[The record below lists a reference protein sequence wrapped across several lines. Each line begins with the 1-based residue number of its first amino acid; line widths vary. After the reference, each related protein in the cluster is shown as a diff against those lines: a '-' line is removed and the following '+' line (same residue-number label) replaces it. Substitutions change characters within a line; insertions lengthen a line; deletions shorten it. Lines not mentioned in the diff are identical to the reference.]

1 MSNDKS
7 KTDDKS
13 DDNDF
18 PKQQQ
23 PLPGSQQ
30 QQHPNPEVL
39 PKDYPNGKL
48 AGKVAIITGGDSG
61 IGQAV
66 AILFAKEGADI
77 VVSYLCENEDAA
89 VTKKHVESYDRR
101 CVLVASDLSQ
111 ESNCQQLVD
120 IAITEFGNID
130 ILVNNAGM
138 QVEQQSL
145 TDISTEQFDNTIH
158 TNFYPHFWLSKFVL
172 PHMSAGSSI
181 INTTSITAYR
191 GSDHLMDYAATKGA
205 ILSFTRALANNLM
218 SHKKGIRVNGVAPGP
233 IWTPLIV
240 ASFSPDEI
248 EKFGQ
253 SSPMGRAGQPN
264 EVAPAY
270 LYLASDDASYV
281 TGQVIHVNGGEIV
294 GG

>member
-7 KTDDKS
+7 SAKE
-13 DDNDF
+13 F
-18 PKQQQ
+18 PKQEQS
-23 PLPGSQQ
+23 LPGSQQ
-30 QQHPNPEVL
+30 EQHPSPKVL
-39 PKDYPNGKL
+39 PKEYPNGKL
-48 AGKVAIITGGDSG
+48 AGKVAIITGADSG

-66 AILFAKEGADI
+66 AILFAKEGADV
-77 VVSYLCENEDAA
+77 VVSYLCEDDDANM
-89 VTKKHVESYDRR
+89 TKKHVESYQQR
-101 CVLVASDLSQ
+101 CLLVASDLS
-111 ESNCQQLVD
+111 EEANCQKLID
-120 IAITEFGNID
+120 TAIAEFGKID

-138 QVEQQSL
+138 QVEQESL
-145 TDISTEQFDNTIH
+145 TDISSAQFDKTIH
-158 TNFYPHFWLSKFVL
+158 TNFYPHFWLSKFAL
-172 PHMSAGSSI
+172 PHMPAGSSI

-191 GSDHLMDYAATKGA
+191 GSDHLIDYAATKGA

-218 SHKKGIRVNGVAPGP
+218 SQDKGIRVNGVAPGP

-240 ASFSPDEI
+240 ASFTPDEI

-253 SSPMGRAGQPN
+253 STPMGRAGQPN

>member
-7 KTDDKS
+7 SAKE
-13 DDNDF
+13 F
-18 PKQQQ
+18 PKQEQS
-23 PLPGSQQ
+23 LPGSQQ
-30 QQHPNPEVL
+30 EQHPSPKVL
-39 PKDYPNGKL
+39 PKEYPNGKL
-48 AGKVAIITGGDSG
+48 AGKVAIITGADSG

-66 AILFAKEGADI
+66 AILFAKEGADV
-77 VVSYLCENEDAA
+77 VVSYLCEDDDAKM
-89 VTKKHVESYDRR
+89 TKRHVESYQQR
-101 CVLVASDLSQ
+101 CLLMASDLS
-111 ESNCQQLVD
+111 EEANCQKLID
-120 IAITEFGNID
+120 TAIAEFGKID

-138 QVEQQSL
+138 QVEQESL
-145 TDISTEQFDNTIH
+145 TDISSAQFDKTIH
-158 TNFYPHFWLSKFVL
+158 TNFYPHFWLSKFAL
-172 PHMSAGSSI
+172 PHMPAGSSI

-191 GSDHLMDYAATKGA
+191 GSDHLIDYAATKGA

-218 SHKKGIRVNGVAPGP
+218 SQDKGIRVNGVAPGP

-240 ASFSPDEI
+240 ASFTPDEI

-253 SSPMGRAGQPN
+253 STPMGRAGQPN

>member
-7 KTDDKS
+7 SAKE
-13 DDNDF
+13 F
-18 PKQQQ
+18 PKQEQS
-23 PLPGSQQ
+23 LPGSQQ
-30 QQHPNPEVL
+30 EQHPSPEVL
-39 PKDYPNGKL
+39 PKEYPNGKL
-48 AGKVAIITGGDSG
+48 AGKVAIITGADSG

-66 AILFAKEGADI
+66 AILFAKEGADV
-77 VVSYLCENEDAA
+77 VVSYLCEDDDAKM
-89 VTKKHVESYDRR
+89 TKRHVESYQQR
-101 CVLVASDLSQ
+101 CLLMASDLS
-111 ESNCQQLVD
+111 EEANCQKLID
-120 IAITEFGNID
+120 TAIAEFGKID

-138 QVEQQSL
+138 QVEQESL
-145 TDISTEQFDNTIH
+145 TDISSAQFDKTIH
-158 TNFYPHFWLSKFVL
+158 TNFYPHFWLGKFAL
-172 PHMSAGSSI
+172 PHMPAGSSI

-191 GSDHLMDYAATKGA
+191 GSDHLIDYAATKGA

-218 SHKKGIRVNGVAPGP
+218 SQDKGIRVNGVAPGP

-240 ASFSPDEI
+240 ASFTPDEI

-253 SSPMGRAGQPN
+253 STPMGRAGQPN

>member
-7 KTDDKS
+7 SAKE
-13 DDNDF
+13 F
-18 PKQQQ
+18 PKQEQS
-23 PLPGSQQ
+23 LPGSQQ
-30 QQHPNPEVL
+30 EQHPSPKVL
-39 PKDYPNGKL
+39 PKEYPNGKL
-48 AGKVAIITGGDSG
+48 AGKVAIITGADSG

-66 AILFAKEGADI
+66 AILFAKEGADV
-77 VVSYLCENEDAA
+77 VVSYLCEDDDAKM
-89 VTKKHVESYDRR
+89 TKRHVESYNRR
-101 CVLVASDLSQ
+101 CVLVAADLS
-111 ESNCQQLVD
+111 EEANCQKLID
-120 IAITEFGNID
+120 TAMAEFGKID

-138 QVEQQSL
+138 QVEQESL
-145 TDISTEQFDNTIH
+145 TDISSAQFDKTIH
-158 TNFYPHFWLSKFVL
+158 TNFYPHFWLSKFAL
-172 PHMSAGSSI
+172 PHMPAGSSI

-191 GSDHLMDYAATKGA
+191 GSDHLIDYAATKGA

-218 SHKKGIRVNGVAPGP
+218 SQDKGIRVNGVAPGP

-240 ASFSPDEI
+240 ASFTPDEI

-253 SSPMGRAGQPN
+253 STPMGRAGQPN

>member
-7 KTDDKS
+7 SAKE
-13 DDNDF
+13 F
-18 PKQQQ
+18 PKQEQS
-23 PLPGSQQ
+23 LPGSQQ
-30 QQHPNPEVL
+30 EQHPSPEVL
-39 PKDYPNGKL
+39 PKEYPTGKL
-48 AGKVAIITGGDSG
+48 AGKVAIITGADSG

-66 AILFAKEGADI
+66 AILFAKEGADV
-77 VVSYLCENEDAA
+77 VVSYLCEDDDAKM
-89 VTKKHVESYDRR
+89 TKKHVESYQQR
-101 CVLVASDLSQ
+101 CLLVASDLS
-111 ESNCQQLVD
+111 EEANCQKLID
-120 IAITEFGNID
+120 TAIAEFGKID

-138 QVEQQSL
+138 QVEQESL
-145 TDISTEQFDNTIH
+145 TDISSAQFDKTIH
-158 TNFYPHFWLSKFVL
+158 TNFYPHFWLSKFSL
-172 PHMSAGSSI
+172 PHMPAGSSI

-191 GSDHLMDYAATKGA
+191 GSDHLIDYAATKGA

-218 SHKKGIRVNGVAPGP
+218 SQDKGIRVNGVAPGP

-240 ASFSPDEI
+240 ASFTPDEI

-253 SSPMGRAGQPN
+253 STPMGRAGQPN

>member
-7 KTDDKS
+7 S
-13 DDNDF
+13 AEEF
-18 PKQQQ
+18 PKQEQS
-23 PLPGSQQ
+23 LPGSQQ
-30 QQHPNPEVL
+30 EQHPSPKVL
-39 PKDYPNGKL
+39 PKEYPNGKL
-48 AGKVAIITGGDSG
+48 AGKVAIITGADSG

-66 AILFAKEGADI
+66 AILFAKEGAD
-77 VVSYLCENEDAA
+77 VVGSYLCEDDDAKM
-89 VTKKHVESYDRR
+89 TKKHVESYQQR
-101 CVLVASDLSQ
+101 CLLVASDLS
-111 ESNCQQLVD
+111 EEANCQKLID
-120 IAITEFGNID
+120 TAIAEFGKID

-138 QVEQQSL
+138 QVEQESL
-145 TDISTEQFDNTIH
+145 TDISSAQFDKTIH

-172 PHMSAGSSI
+172 PHMPAGSSI

-191 GSDHLMDYAATKGA
+191 GSDHLIDYAATKGA

-218 SHKKGIRVNGVAPGP
+218 SQDKGIRVNGVAPGP

-240 ASFSPDEI
+240 ASFTPDEI

-253 SSPMGRAGQPN
+253 STPMGRAGQPN

>member
-7 KTDDKS
+7 SAKE
-13 DDNDF
+13 F
-18 PKQQQ
+18 PKQEQS
-23 PLPGSQQ
+23 LPGSQQ
-30 QQHPNPEVL
+30 EQHPSPKVL
-39 PKDYPNGKL
+39 PKEYPNGKL
-48 AGKVAIITGGDSG
+48 AGKVAIVTGADSG

-66 AILFAKEGADI
+66 AILFAKEGADV
-77 VVSYLCENEDAA
+77 VVSYLCEDDDAKM
-89 VTKKHVESYDRR
+89 TKKHVESYQQR
-101 CVLVASDLSQ
+101 CLLVASDLS
-111 ESNCQQLVD
+111 EEANCQKLID
-120 IAITEFGNID
+120 TAIAEFGKID

-138 QVEQQSL
+138 QVEQESL
-145 TDISTEQFDNTIH
+145 TDISSAQFDKTIH
-158 TNFYPHFWLSKFVL
+158 TNFYPHFWLSKFSL
-172 PHMSAGSSI
+172 PHMPAGSSI

-191 GSDHLMDYAATKGA
+191 GSDHLIDYAATKGA

-218 SHKKGIRVNGVAPGP
+218 SQDKGIRVNGVAPGP

-240 ASFSPDEI
+240 ASFTPDEI

-253 SSPMGRAGQPN
+253 STPMGRAGQPN

>member
-7 KTDDKS
+7 SAKE
-13 DDNDF
+13 F
-18 PKQQQ
+18 PKQEQS
-23 PLPGSQQ
+23 LPGSQQ
-30 QQHPNPEVL
+30 EQHPSPKVL
-39 PKDYPNGKL
+39 PKEYPNGKL
-48 AGKVAIITGGDSG
+48 AGKVAIITGADSG

-66 AILFAKEGADI
+66 AILFAKEGADV
-77 VVSYLCENEDAA
+77 VVSYLCEDDDAKM
-89 VTKKHVESYDRR
+89 TKKHVESYQQR
-101 CVLVASDLSQ
+101 CLLVASDLS
-111 ESNCQQLVD
+111 EEANCQKLID
-120 IAITEFGNID
+120 TATAEFGKID

-138 QVEQQSL
+138 QVEQESL
-145 TDISTEQFDNTIH
+145 TDISSAQFDKTIH
-158 TNFYPHFWLSKFVL
+158 TNFYPHFWLSKFAL
-172 PHMSAGSSI
+172 PHMPAGSSI

-191 GSDHLMDYAATKGA
+191 GSDHLIDYAATKGA

-218 SHKKGIRVNGVAPGP
+218 SQDKGIRVNGVAPGP

-240 ASFSPDEI
+240 ASFTPDEI

-253 SSPMGRAGQPN
+253 STPMSRAGQPN

>member
-7 KTDDKS
+7 SAKE
-13 DDNDF
+13 F
-18 PKQQQ
+18 PKQEQS
-23 PLPGSQQ
+23 LPGSQQ
-30 QQHPNPEVL
+30 EQHPSPEVL
-39 PKDYPNGKL
+39 PKEYPNGKL
-48 AGKVAIITGGDSG
+48 AGKVAIITGADSG

-66 AILFAKEGADI
+66 AILFAKEGADV
-77 VVSYLCENEDAA
+77 VVSYLCEDDDAKM
-89 VTKKHVESYDRR
+89 TKKHVESYQQR
-101 CVLVASDLSQ
+101 CLLVASDLS
-111 ESNCQQLVD
+111 EEANCQKLID
-120 IAITEFGNID
+120 TAIAEFGKID

-138 QVEQQSL
+138 QVEQESL
-145 TDISTEQFDNTIH
+145 TDISSAQFDKTIH
-158 TNFYPHFWLSKFVL
+158 TNFYPHFWLSKFSL
-172 PHMSAGSSI
+172 PHMPAGSSI

-191 GSDHLMDYAATKGA
+191 GSDHLIDYAATKGA

-218 SHKKGIRVNGVAPGP
+218 SQDKGIRVNGVAPGP

-240 ASFSPDEI
+240 ASFTPDEI

-253 SSPMGRAGQPN
+253 STPMGRAGQPK

>member
-7 KTDDKS
+7 SAKE
-13 DDNDF
+13 F
-18 PKQQQ
+18 PKQEQS
-23 PLPGSQQ
+23 LPGSQQ
-30 QQHPNPEVL
+30 EQHPSPKVL
-39 PKDYPNGKL
+39 PKEYPNGKL
-48 AGKVAIITGGDSG
+48 AGKVAIITGADSG

-66 AILFAKEGADI
+66 AILFAKEGADV
-77 VVSYLCENEDAA
+77 VVSYLCEDDDAKM
-89 VTKKHVESYDRR
+89 TKKHVESYQQR
-101 CVLVASDLSQ
+101 CLLVASDLS
-111 ESNCQQLVD
+111 EEANCQKLID
-120 IAITEFGNID
+120 TAIAEFGKID

-138 QVEQQSL
+138 QVEQESL
-145 TDISTEQFDNTIH
+145 TDISSAQFDKTIH
-158 TNFYPHFWLSKFVL
+158 TNFYPHFWLSKFAL
-172 PHMSAGSSI
+172 PHMPAGSSI

-191 GSDHLMDYAATKGA
+191 GSDHLIDYAATKGA

-218 SHKKGIRVNGVAPGP
+218 SQDKGIRVNGVAPGP

-240 ASFSPDEI
+240 ASFTPDEI
-248 EKFGQ
+248 EKFDQ
-253 SSPMGRAGQPN
+253 STPMGRAGQPN

>member
-7 KTDDKS
+7 SAKE
-13 DDNDF
+13 F
-18 PKQQQ
+18 PKQEQS
-23 PLPGSQQ
+23 LPGSQQ
-30 QQHPNPEVL
+30 EQHPSPEVL
-39 PKDYPNGKL
+39 PKEYPNGKL
-48 AGKVAIITGGDSG
+48 AGKVAIITGADSG

-66 AILFAKEGADI
+66 AILFAKEGADV
-77 VVSYLCENEDAA
+77 VVSYLCEDDDAKM
-89 VTKKHVESYDRR
+89 TKKHVESYQQR
-101 CVLVASDLSQ
+101 CLLVASDLS
-111 ESNCQQLVD
+111 EEANCQKLID
-120 IAITEFGNID
+120 TAIAEFGKID

-138 QVEQQSL
+138 QVEQESL
-145 TDISTEQFDNTIH
+145 TDISSAQFDKTIH
-158 TNFYPHFWLSKFVL
+158 TNFYPHFWLGKFAL
-172 PHMSAGSSI
+172 PHMPAGSSI

-191 GSDHLMDYAATKGA
+191 GSDHLIDYAATKGA

-218 SHKKGIRVNGVAPGP
+218 SQDKGIRVNGVAPGP

-240 ASFSPDEI
+240 ASFTPDEI

-253 SSPMGRAGQPN
+253 STPMGRAGQPN

-270 LYLASDDASYV
+270 LYLASNDASYV

>member
-7 KTDDKS
+7 SAKE
-13 DDNDF
+13 F
-18 PKQQQ
+18 PKQEQS
-23 PLPGSQQ
+23 LPGSQQ
-30 QQHPNPEVL
+30 EQHPSPKVL
-39 PKDYPNGKL
+39 PKEYPNGKL
-48 AGKVAIITGGDSG
+48 AGKVAIITGADSG

-66 AILFAKEGADI
+66 AILFAKEGADV
-77 VVSYLCENEDAA
+77 VVSYLCEDDDAKM
-89 VTKKHVESYDRR
+89 TKRHVESYQQR
-101 CVLVASDLSQ
+101 CLLVASDLS
-111 ESNCQQLVD
+111 EEANCQKLID
-120 IAITEFGNID
+120 TAIAEFGKID

-138 QVEQQSL
+138 QVEQESL
-145 TDISTEQFDNTIH
+145 TDISSAQFDKTIH
-158 TNFYPHFWLSKFVL
+158 TNFYPHFWLSKFAL
-172 PHMSAGSSI
+172 PHMPAGSSI

-191 GSDHLMDYAATKGA
+191 GSDHLIDYAATKGA

-218 SHKKGIRVNGVAPGP
+218 SQDKGIRVNGVAPGP

-240 ASFSPDEI
+240 ASFTPDET

-253 SSPMGRAGQPN
+253 STPMGRAGQPN

>member
-7 KTDDKS
+7 SAKE
-13 DDNDF
+13 F
-18 PKQQQ
+18 PKQEQS
-23 PLPGSQQ
+23 LPGSQQ
-30 QQHPNPEVL
+30 EQHPSPEVL
-39 PKDYPNGKL
+39 PKEYPNGKL
-48 AGKVAIITGGDSG
+48 AGKVAIITGADSG

-66 AILFAKEGADI
+66 AILFAKEGADV
-77 VVSYLCENEDAA
+77 VVSYLCEDDDAKM
-89 VTKKHVESYDRR
+89 TKRHVESYQQR
-101 CVLVASDLSQ
+101 CLLVASDLS
-111 ESNCQQLVD
+111 EEANCQKLID
-120 IAITEFGNID
+120 TAIAEFGKID

-138 QVEQQSL
+138 QVEQESL
-145 TDISTEQFDNTIH
+145 TDISSAQFDKTIH
-158 TNFYPHFWLSKFVL
+158 TNFYPHFWLSKFAL
-172 PHMSAGSSI
+172 PHMPAGSSI

-191 GSDHLMDYAATKGA
+191 GSDHLIDYAATKGA

-218 SHKKGIRVNGVAPGP
+218 SQDKGIRVNGVAPGP

-240 ASFSPDEI
+240 ASFTPDEI

-253 SSPMGRAGQPN
+253 STPMGRAGQPN

-270 LYLASDDASYV
+270 LYLASNDASYV

>member
-7 KTDDKS
+7 SAKE
-13 DDNDF
+13 F
-18 PKQQQ
+18 PKQEQS
-23 PLPGSQQ
+23 LPGSQQ
-30 QQHPNPEVL
+30 EQHPSPKVL
-39 PKDYPNGKL
+39 PKEYPNGKL
-48 AGKVAIITGGDSG
+48 AGKVAIITGADSG

-66 AILFAKEGADI
+66 AILFAKEGADV
-77 VVSYLCENEDAA
+77 VVSYLCEDDDAKM
-89 VTKKHVESYDRR
+89 TKKHVESYQQR
-101 CVLVASDLSQ
+101 CLLVASDLS
-111 ESNCQQLVD
+111 EEANCQKLID
-120 IAITEFGNID
+120 TAIAEFGKID

-138 QVEQQSL
+138 QVEQESL
-145 TDISTEQFDNTIH
+145 TDISSAQFDKTIH
-158 TNFYPHFWLSKFVL
+158 TNFYPHFWLSKFAL
-172 PHMSAGSSI
+172 PHMPAGSSI

-191 GSDHLMDYAATKGA
+191 GSDHLIDYSATKGA

-218 SHKKGIRVNGVAPGP
+218 SQDKDIRVNGVAPGP

-240 ASFSPDEI
+240 ASFTPDEI

-253 SSPMGRAGQPN
+253 STPMGRAGQPN

>member
-7 KTDDKS
+7 SDKE
-13 DDNDF
+13 F
-18 PKQQQ
+18 PKQEQS
-23 PLPGSQQ
+23 LPGSQQ
-30 QQHPNPEVL
+30 AQHPTPEVL
-39 PKDYPNGKL
+39 PKEYPDGKL
-48 AGKVAIITGGDSG
+48 AGKVAVITGADSG

-66 AILFAKEGADI
+66 AILFAKEGAD
-77 VVSYLCENEDAA
+77 VVVGYLCEDEDANK
-89 VTKKHVESYDRR
+89 TKKHVESYNRR
-101 CVLVASDLSQ
+101 CVLVAADLSQ
-111 ESNCQQLVD
+111 ESSCQKLVD
-120 IAITEFGNID
+120 TAISEFGKID

-138 QVEQQSL
+138 QIEQESL
-145 TDISTEQFDNTIH
+145 TDISSEQFDKTIH
-158 TNFYPHFWLSKFVL
+158 TNFYPHFWLSKFAL
-172 PHMSAGSSI
+172 PHMSAGSAI

-191 GSDHLMDYAATKGA
+191 GSDHLIDYAATKGA

-218 SHKKGIRVNGVAPGP
+218 SNDKGIRVNGVAPGP

-240 ASFSPDEI
+240 ASFTPDEV

-253 SSPMGRAGQPN
+253 STPMGRAGQPN

-294 GG
+294 GA

>member
-7 KTDDKS
+7 SAKE
-13 DDNDF
+13 F
-18 PKQQQ
+18 PKQEQS
-23 PLPGSQQ
+23 LPGSQQ
-30 QQHPNPEVL
+30 EQHPSPKVL
-39 PKDYPNGKL
+39 PKEYPNGKL
-48 AGKVAIITGGDSG
+48 AGKVAIITGADSG

-66 AILFAKEGADI
+66 AILFAKEGADV
-77 VVSYLCENEDAA
+77 VVSYLCEDDDAKM
-89 VTKKHVESYDRR
+89 TKKHVESYQQR
-101 CVLVASDLSQ
+101 CLLVASDLS
-111 ESNCQQLVD
+111 EEANCQKLID
-120 IAITEFGNID
+120 TAIAEFGKID

-138 QVEQQSL
+138 QVEQESL
-145 TDISTEQFDNTIH
+145 TDISSAQFDKTIH
-158 TNFYPHFWLSKFVL
+158 TNFYPHFWLGKFAL
-172 PHMSAGSSI
+172 PHMPAGSSI

-191 GSDHLMDYAATKGA
+191 GSDHLIDYAATKGA

-218 SHKKGIRVNGVAPGP
+218 SQDKGIRVNGVAPGP

-240 ASFSPDEI
+240 ASFTPDEI

-253 SSPMGRAGQPN
+253 STPMGRAGQPN

-270 LYLASDDASYV
+270 LYLASNDASYV

>member
-7 KTDDKS
+7 SAKE
-13 DDNDF
+13 F
-18 PKQQQ
+18 PKQEQS
-23 PLPGSQQ
+23 LPGSQQ
-30 QQHPNPEVL
+30 EQHPSPKVL
-39 PKDYPNGKL
+39 PKEYPNGKL
-48 AGKVAIITGGDSG
+48 AGKVAIITGADSG

-77 VVSYLCENEDAA
+77 VVSYLCEDDDAKM
-89 VTKKHVESYDRR
+89 TKRHVESYQQR
-101 CVLVASDLSQ
+101 CLLVASDLS
-111 ESNCQQLVD
+111 EEANCQKLID
-120 IAITEFGNID
+120 TAIAEFGKID

-138 QVEQQSL
+138 QVEQESL
-145 TDISTEQFDNTIH
+145 TDISSAQFDKTIH
-158 TNFYPHFWLSKFVL
+158 TNFYPHFWLSKFAL
-172 PHMSAGSSI
+172 PHMPAGSSI

-191 GSDHLMDYAATKGA
+191 GSDHLIDYAATKGA

-218 SHKKGIRVNGVAPGP
+218 SQDKGIRVNGVAPGP

-240 ASFSPDEI
+240 ASFTPDEI

-253 SSPMGRAGQPN
+253 STPMGRAGQPN

>member
-7 KTDDKS
+7 SAKE
-13 DDNDF
+13 F
-18 PKQQQ
+18 PKQEQS
-23 PLPGSQQ
+23 LLGSQQ
-30 QQHPNPEVL
+30 EQHPSPKVL
-39 PKDYPNGKL
+39 PKEYPNGKL
-48 AGKVAIITGGDSG
+48 AGKVAIVTGADSG

-66 AILFAKEGADI
+66 AILFAKEGADV
-77 VVSYLCENEDAA
+77 VVSYLCEDDDAKM
-89 VTKKHVESYDRR
+89 TKRHVESYQQR
-101 CVLVASDLSQ
+101 CLLVASDLS
-111 ESNCQQLVD
+111 EEANCQKLID
-120 IAITEFGNID
+120 TAIAEFGKID

-138 QVEQQSL
+138 QVEQESL
-145 TDISTEQFDNTIH
+145 TDISSAQFDKTIH
-158 TNFYPHFWLSKFVL
+158 TNFYPHFWLSKFAL
-172 PHMSAGSSI
+172 PHMPAGSSI

-191 GSDHLMDYAATKGA
+191 GSDHLIDYAATKGA

-218 SHKKGIRVNGVAPGP
+218 SQDKGIRVNGVAPGP

-240 ASFSPDEI
+240 ASFTPDEI

-253 SSPMGRAGQPN
+253 STPMGRAGQPN

>member
-7 KTDDKS
+7 SAKE
-13 DDNDF
+13 F
-18 PKQQQ
+18 PKQEQS
-23 PLPGSQQ
+23 LPGSQQ
-30 QQHPNPEVL
+30 EQHPSPKVL
-39 PKDYPNGKL
+39 PKEYPNGKL
-48 AGKVAIITGGDSG
+48 AGKVAIVTGADSG

-66 AILFAKEGADI
+66 AILFAKEGADV
-77 VVSYLCENEDAA
+77 VVSYLCEDDDAKM
-89 VTKKHVESYDRR
+89 TKRHVESYQQR
-101 CVLVASDLSQ
+101 CLLVASDLS
-111 ESNCQQLVD
+111 EEANCQKLID
-120 IAITEFGNID
+120 TAIAEFGKID

-138 QVEQQSL
+138 QVEQESL
-145 TDISTEQFDNTIH
+145 TDISSAQFDKTIH
-158 TNFYPHFWLSKFVL
+158 TNFYPHFWLGKFAL
-172 PHMSAGSSI
+172 PHMPAGSSI

-191 GSDHLMDYAATKGA
+191 GSDHLIDYAATKGA

-218 SHKKGIRVNGVAPGP
+218 SQDKGIRVNGVAPGP

-240 ASFSPDEI
+240 ASFTPDEI

-253 SSPMGRAGQPN
+253 STPMGRAGQPN

>member
-7 KTDDKS
+7 SDKE
-13 DDNDF
+13 F
-18 PKQQQ
+18 PKQEQS
-23 PLPGSQQ
+23 LPGSQQ
-30 QQHPNPEVL
+30 AQHPSPEVL
-39 PKDYPNGKL
+39 PKEYPNGKL
-48 AGKVAIITGGDSG
+48 AGKVAIITGADSG

-66 AILFAKEGADI
+66 AILFAKEGAD
-77 VVSYLCENEDAA
+77 VVVGYLCEDDDAKM
-89 VTKKHVESYDRR
+89 TKKHVQSYNQR
-101 CVLVASDLSQ
+101 CVLVAADLSQ
-111 ESNCQQLVD
+111 ESNCQKLVD
-120 IAITEFGNID
+120 TAISEFGKID

-138 QVEQQSL
+138 QIEQESL
-145 TDISTEQFDNTIH
+145 TDISSEQFDKTIH
-158 TNFYPHFWLSKFVL
+158 TNFYPHFWLSKFAL
-172 PHMSAGSSI
+172 PHLSAGSAI

-191 GSDHLMDYAATKGA
+191 GSDHLIDYAATKGA

-218 SHKKGIRVNGVAPGP
+218 SQDKGIRVNGVAPGP

-240 ASFSPDEI
+240 ASFTPDEI

-253 SSPMGRAGQPN
+253 STPMGRAGQPN

>member
-1 MSNDKS
+1 MSNDKLS
-7 KTDDKS
+7 AKE
-13 DDNDF
+13 F
-18 PKQQQ
+18 PKQEQS
-23 PLPGSQQ
+23 LPGSQQ
-30 QQHPNPEVL
+30 EQHPSPKVL
-39 PKDYPNGKL
+39 PKEYPNGKL
-48 AGKVAIITGGDSG
+48 AGKVAIITGADSG

-66 AILFAKEGADI
+66 AILFAKEGADV
-77 VVSYLCENEDAA
+77 VVSYLCEDDDAKM
-89 VTKKHVESYDRR
+89 TKKHVESYQQR
-101 CVLVASDLSQ
+101 CLLVASDLS
-111 ESNCQQLVD
+111 EEANCQKLID
-120 IAITEFGNID
+120 TAIAEFGKID

-138 QVEQQSL
+138 QVEQESL
-145 TDISTEQFDNTIH
+145 TDISSAQFDKTIH
-158 TNFYPHFWLSKFVL
+158 TNFYPHFWLSKFAL
-172 PHMSAGSSI
+172 PHMPAGSSI

-191 GSDHLMDYAATKGA
+191 GSDHLIDYAATKGA

-218 SHKKGIRVNGVAPGP
+218 SQDKGIRVNGVAPGP

-240 ASFSPDEI
+240 ASFTPDEI

-253 SSPMGRAGQPN
+253 STPMGRAGQPN

>member
-7 KTDDKS
+7 SAKE
-13 DDNDF
+13 F
-18 PKQQQ
+18 PKQEQS
-23 PLPGSQQ
+23 LPGSQQ
-30 QQHPNPEVL
+30 EQHPSPKVL
-39 PKDYPNGKL
+39 PKEYPNGKL
-48 AGKVAIITGGDSG
+48 AGKVAIITGADSG

-66 AILFAKEGADI
+66 AILFAKEGADV
-77 VVSYLCENEDAA
+77 VVSYLCEDDDAKM
-89 VTKKHVESYDRR
+89 TKKHVESYQQS
-101 CVLVASDLSQ
+101 CLLVASDLS
-111 ESNCQQLVD
+111 EEANCQKLID
-120 IAITEFGNID
+120 TAIAEFGKID

-138 QVEQQSL
+138 QVEQESL
-145 TDISTEQFDNTIH
+145 TDISSAQFDKTIH
-158 TNFYPHFWLSKFVL
+158 TNFYPHFWLSKFAL
-172 PHMSAGSSI
+172 PHMPAGSSI

-191 GSDHLMDYAATKGA
+191 GSDHLIDYAATKGA

-218 SHKKGIRVNGVAPGP
+218 SQDKGIRVNGVAPGP

-240 ASFSPDEI
+240 ASFTPDEI

-253 SSPMGRAGQPN
+253 STPMGRAGQPN

>member
-1 MSNDKS
+1 MSKDKS
-7 KTDDKS
+7 SAKE
-13 DDNDF
+13 F
-18 PKQQQ
+18 PKQEQS
-23 PLPGSQQ
+23 LPGSQQ
-30 QQHPNPEVL
+30 EQHPSPKVL
-39 PKDYPNGKL
+39 PKEYPNGKL
-48 AGKVAIITGGDSG
+48 SGKVAIITGADSG

-66 AILFAKEGADI
+66 AILFAKEGADV
-77 VVSYLCENEDAA
+77 VVSYLCEDDDAKM
-89 VTKKHVESYDRR
+89 TKKHVESYQQR
-101 CVLVASDLSQ
+101 CLLVASDLS
-111 ESNCQQLVD
+111 EEANCQKLID
-120 IAITEFGNID
+120 TAIAEFGKID

-138 QVEQQSL
+138 QVEQESL
-145 TDISTEQFDNTIH
+145 TDISSAQFDKTIH
-158 TNFYPHFWLSKFVL
+158 TNFYPHFWLSKFAL
-172 PHMSAGSSI
+172 PHMPAGSSI

-191 GSDHLMDYAATKGA
+191 GSDHLIDYAATKGA

-218 SHKKGIRVNGVAPGP
+218 SQDKGIRVNGVAPGP

-240 ASFSPDEI
+240 ASFTPDEI

-253 SSPMGRAGQPN
+253 STPMGRAGQPN

>member
-1 MSNDKS
+1 MSKDKS
-7 KTDDKS
+7 SAKE
-13 DDNDF
+13 F
-18 PKQQQ
+18 PKQEQS
-23 PLPGSQQ
+23 LPGSQQ
-30 QQHPNPEVL
+30 EQHPSPEVP
-39 PKDYPNGKL
+39 PKEYPNGKL
-48 AGKVAIITGGDSG
+48 AGKVAIITGADSG

-66 AILFAKEGADI
+66 AILFAKEGADV
-77 VVSYLCENEDAA
+77 VVSYLCEDDDAKM
-89 VTKKHVESYDRR
+89 TKRHVESYQQR
-101 CVLVASDLSQ
+101 CLLMASDLS
-111 ESNCQQLVD
+111 EEANCQKLID
-120 IAITEFGNID
+120 TAIAEFGKID

-138 QVEQQSL
+138 QVEQESL
-145 TDISTEQFDNTIH
+145 TDISSAQFDKTIH
-158 TNFYPHFWLSKFVL
+158 TNFYPHFWLGKFAL
-172 PHMSAGSSI
+172 PHMPAGSSI

-191 GSDHLMDYAATKGA
+191 GSDHLIDYAATKGA

-218 SHKKGIRVNGVAPGP
+218 SQDKGIRVNGVAPGP

-240 ASFSPDEI
+240 ASFTPDEI

-253 SSPMGRAGQPN
+253 STPMGRAGQPN